1 MPPASKAE
9 TVVKTVSPSG
19 QISLG
24 KKYAGKTV
32 IIEQPEEGQWIIK
45 TGVAIPE
52 NELWLHTPEMK
63 QNLKDYFEW
72 SANRT
77 PLATNL
83 DEFEAM
89 MLKKIEERDRQGKK

>member
-1 MPPASKAE
+1 MPPTSKST

-24 KKYAGKTV
+24 KKYAGRTV
-32 IIEQPEEGQWIIK
+32 IIEQPQEGEWHIK
-45 TGVAIPE
+45 TGATIPE

-72 SANRT
+72 AANRN
-77 PLATNL
+77 PQATNL
-83 DEFEAM
+83 DEFEKM
-89 MLKKIEERDRQGKK
+89 MLERLEERDRQRQK